1 MYLKFLAKMG
11 KFLKIAFFFI
21 VGILLIW
28 WSMHQIPD
36 QEWDKFKVAL
46 KHSKFW
52 IIVPVFFI
60 LGLSHFLRAL
70 RWRLIMEPLGYKPG
84 IWNTFLAVLIGY
96 LANLAIP
103 RLGEVLKCTLLSKYE
118 KVPAEKIVGTIVAE
132 RAFDVISLGIVFLL
146 ALTLQFNVIEAG
158 WHQLKAQSAQDPRTG
173 SSNNYI
179 LIGVFVLVFLL
190 AILFFV
196 FKKKLQKTISSIQ
209 LIIKGIWEGVI
220 SATKLKKHNLFFLYS
235 FGIWF
240 MYLFATYIGLYGT
253 EGTASSFSTAISCLA
268 YASIGMIITPGG
280 IGAYAYFMAK
290 VLELNG
296 IDYTLGLANGTL
308 QWFSQFLIVLVLGG
322 LSLILLPIINRQK
335 N

>member
-1 MYLKFLAKMG
+1 MAKF
-11 KFLKIAFFFI
+11 FKIGFFFL

-28 WSMHQIPD
+28 WSLHQIPP
-36 QEWDKFKVAL
+36 QEWDKFTIAL

-52 IIVPVFFI
+52 IILPVFFI
-60 LGLSHFLRAL
+60 LGFSHFLRAL
-70 RWRLIMEPLGYKPG
+70 RWRLIMEPLGYRPS

-96 LANLAIP
+96 LANLAVP
-103 RLGEVLKCTLLSKYE
+103 RLGEVLKCTLLAKYE

-132 RAFDVISLGIVFLL
+132 RAFDVLSLGIVFLL
-146 ALTLQFNVIEAG
+146 ALTLQFNVIETG
-158 WHQLKAQSAQDPRTG
+158 WKQLKADKFNTVAN
-173 SSNNYI
+173 SSNGNPFFIAMLI
-179 LIGVFVLVFLL
+179 LIVLLV
-190 AILFFV
+190 ALFFI
-196 FKKKLQKTISSIQ
+196 FRSKLKKSIAG
-209 LIIKGIWEGVI
+209 LKHIFLGIWEGII

-253 EGTASSFSTAISCLA
+253 EGTASSFATAISCLA

-296 IDYTLGLANGTL
+296 INYTLGLANGTL

-322 LSLILLPIINRQK
+322 VSLILLPIVNRK
-335 N
+335 KI